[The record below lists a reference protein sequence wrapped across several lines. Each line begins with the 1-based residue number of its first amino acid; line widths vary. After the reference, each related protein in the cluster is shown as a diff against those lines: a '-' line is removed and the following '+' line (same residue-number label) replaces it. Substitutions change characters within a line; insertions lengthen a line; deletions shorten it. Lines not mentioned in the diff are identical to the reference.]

1 MGDRDETATIEALSR
16 QFTEALR
23 TRDFAAVGAMYAND
37 AVVCPPNSN
46 IITGKGNIQQFWER
60 NRIVQSLS
68 FDTVS
73 VKVLGEST
81 LRVVGTMSLQLV
93 RPNARPSGGGPQQIK
108 AKYVWVWQKI
118 DGAWKIESGI
128 WNRIGP
134 ARNDG
139 VPAPSAI
146 RAGGFGPG
154 GALRG
159 GGPPGSGGGQRGAA
173 GRGIGPGGL
182 RQGGV
187 GPGLGPRG
195 RAGDGGSGDGPTEA

>member
-128 WNRIGP
+128 WNCIGP

-146 RAGGFGPG
+146 
-154 GALRG
+154 
-159 GGPPGSGGGQRGAA
+159 SS
-173 GRGIGPGGL
+173 RGIRPRRSSARRWPTRVGRRATGRRRPWYRPRRPTSGRRWAGPWPAWT
-182 RQGGV
+182 R
-187 GPGLGPRG
+187 R
-195 RAGDGGSGDGPTEA
+195 